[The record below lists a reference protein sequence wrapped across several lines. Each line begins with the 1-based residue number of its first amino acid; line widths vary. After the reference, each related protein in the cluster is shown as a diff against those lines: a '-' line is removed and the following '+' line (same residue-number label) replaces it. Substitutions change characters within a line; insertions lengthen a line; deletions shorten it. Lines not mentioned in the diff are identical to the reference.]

1 MIELIQTIL
10 EKNKDRQLNLSSATC
25 RQTLARE
32 IAKELEKYFYN
43 PQTLGIVVGKAAVE
57 SSYPCW
63 YVWGPDWQ
71 ANADYAY
78 LAVLEY
84 QLEKIN

>member
-32 IAKELEKYFYN
+32 IAKELEK
-43 PQTLGIVVGKAAVE
+43 VAKA
-57 SSYPCW
+57 
-63 YVWGPDWQ
+63 
-71 ANADYAY
+71 
-78 LAVLEY
+78 
-84 QLEKIN
+84 